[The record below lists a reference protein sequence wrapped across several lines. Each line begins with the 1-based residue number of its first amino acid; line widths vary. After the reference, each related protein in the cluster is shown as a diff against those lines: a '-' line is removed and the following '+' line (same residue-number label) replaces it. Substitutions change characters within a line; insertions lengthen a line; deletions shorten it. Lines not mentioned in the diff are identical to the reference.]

1 MTFTEEILGYRAEI
15 NKARQIAFEKG
26 FKKGFEEGL
35 ELSRQEGAKQTKLI
49 IAARLLEKGMT
60 KQKVAQITKIDLVD
74 ILELTKKQEL
84 LAKTKKL

>member
-1 MTFTEEILGYRAEI
+1 MTFTEEILGYREEI
-15 NKARQIAFEKG
+15 NKTRQIAFEKG

-60 KQKVAQITKIDLVD
+60 KKKVAQITKIDLVD
-74 ILELTKKQEL
+74 ILELTKNQEL
-84 LAKTKKL
+84 